1 MRIQDGK
8 SLFLAKSLPAVDH
21 FQVNFKEIGTLQIN
35 LKGKRCCLIFQVYLL
50 CNPCQALFS
59 SLPFHSLF
67 QLFSISISL
76 VIFLL
81 FLSFFLFYFILFYFI
96 LFLYRLKQSF
106 GYFFQCGYYIV
117 WPMQKNN
124 VTYIQPFRAGG
135 ALRNH
140 AKYQFQTCR
149 TSGTQRSKDTNKHLI
164 NTEHQYQIF
173 TTSYKTD
180 FVIF

>member
-35 LKGKRCCLIFQVYLL
+35 SKGKRCCLIFQVYLL

-81 FLSFFLFYFILFYFI
+81 FLSFFLFYFILF
-96 LFLYRLKQSF
+96 LYRLKQSF

-117 WPMQKNN
+117 WPVQKNN

-149 TSGTQRSKDTNKHLI
+149 TSGTQRSKDTNKHSI

>member
-8 SLFLAKSLPAVDH
+8 SLFLTKSLPAVDH

-50 CNPCQALFS
+50 WNPCFKHYF
-59 SLPFHSLF
+59 PVYPIHSLF
-67 QLFSISISL
+67 QLFDIRISL
-76 VIFLL
+76 VISLLFFLSQVFLL
-81 FLSFFLFYFILFYFI
+81 LLLFFFFSQIEAVIWIFYSM
-96 LFLYRLKQSF
+96 RL
-106 GYFFQCGYYIV
+106 YIV
-117 WPMQKNN
+117 WPMKKNN
-124 VTYIQPFRAGG
+124 VTYIQPCRTGG

>member
-1 MRIQDGK
+1 MRIQDRK
-8 SLFLAKSLPAVDH
+8 SLFLTKSLPAVDH

-76 VIFLL
+76 VISLL
-81 FLSFFLFYFILFYFI
+81 FLSFFLFYFISLQI
-96 LFLYRLKQSF
+96 EAVIWI
-106 GYFFQCGYYIV
+106 FFQCGYYIV

-124 VTYIQPFRAGG
+124 VTYIQPFR
-135 ALRNH
+135 
-140 AKYQFQTCR
+140 YQFQTCR

>member
-8 SLFLAKSLPAVDH
+8 SLFLTKSLPAVDH

-35 LKGKRCCLIFQVYLL
+35 SKGKRCCLIFQVYLL

-76 VIFLL
+76 VISLL
-81 FLSFFLFYFILFYFI
+81 FLSFFLFYFISLQI
-96 LFLYRLKQSF
+96 EAVIWI
-106 GYFFQCGYYIV
+106 FFQCDYYIV

-124 VTYIQPFRAGG
+124 VTYIQPFR
-135 ALRNH
+135 
-140 AKYQFQTCR
+140 YQFQTCR